1 MLFLTDLFIYY
12 IDLFLSHLCFLFCLG
27 CASGRHGAKEV
38 MSHPW
43 FSSTINWRRLKAGK
57 DKPPFAPDP
66 HAVYAK
72 GSPLANQLEINIWNR
87 FIHIRVYGN

>member
-1 MLFLTDLFIYY
+1 MIFI
-12 IDLFLSHLCFLFCLG
+12 FLG

-72 GSPLANQLEINIWNR
+72 GS
-87 FIHIRVYGN
+87 

>member
-1 MLFLTDLFIYY
+1 MNSKKVIDQNSIFDCLFIFFYLY
-12 IDLFLSHLCFLFCLG
+12 SFFLFCLG

-72 GSPLANQLEINIWNR
+72 GSPFANQLELNINL
-87 FIHIRVYGN
+87 FL

>member
-1 MLFLTDLFIYY
+1 MNSKNLLIKIVFLTDLFIYY
-12 IDLFLSHLCFLFCLG
+12 IDFYLFHHLLFFLG

-72 GSPLANQLEINIWNR
+72 GSPFATQLQLNILS
-87 FIHIRVYGN
+87 

>member
-1 MLFLTDLFIYY
+1 MRSSFFLKHAVF
-12 IDLFLSHLCFLFCLG
+12 LFLSMISRNLNFFLKFLFFTG

-43 FSSTINWRRLKAGK
+43 FSSSINWRRLKAGK
-57 DKPPFAPDP
+57 DKPPFVPDP

-72 GSPLANQLEINIWNR
+72 GN
-87 FIHIRVYGN
+87 